1 MSELAALQTTLGR
14 SVRCV
19 GVGLH
24 SGAPARLRLRPAPAG
39 AGVTVRRL
47 DIAGPEGVIPVTPEA
62 VRDTRLCTV
71 LANAQGVTVATVEH
85 VFAALAAMGVD
96 NVGVEIDGPEIPAVD
111 GSAAPFVTLIAQ
123 AGVQALPARRR
134 VVRVTRPLEVRLDG
148 ARVARFEP
156 SDRFDID
163 VTIDFDRGGIG
174 RQRYVGVVD
183 AATFRRDVA
192 AARTF
197 AFANEVEALRAA
209 GLARGGSLDNCI
221 VLEGE
226 TVLNPGGLRF
236 PDEFVRHKALDA
248 IGDLFVAGF
257 GFQGRYI
264 AERPGHEL
272 NNEALRALMADPTA
286 HELSWARGQGRDA
299 LVEDAALIAATA

>member
-1 MSELAALQTTLGR
+1 MSELVALQTTLDR
-14 SVRCV
+14 PARCV

-39 AGVTVRRL
+39 SGITLRRL
-47 DIAGPEGVIPVTPEA
+47 DVEGARGVVPVQPEA
-62 VRDTRLCTV
+62 VCETRLCTV
-71 LANAQGVTVATVEH
+71 LANAHGVTVATVEH
-85 VFAALAAMGVD
+85 VFSALAALGVD
-96 NVGVEIDGPEIPAVD
+96 NVRVEIDGPEIPAVD
-111 GSAAPFVTLIAQ
+111 GSAAPFVTLINQ
-123 AGVQALPARRR
+123 AGVRALPARRR
-134 VVRVTRPLEVRLDG
+134 VLRVTRPLEVRLDG

-156 SDRFDID
+156 SDRFELD

-183 AATFRRDVA
+183 AQTFQQDVA
-192 AARTF
+192 SARTF

-209 GLARGGSLDNCI
+209 GLARGGSLDNCV

-226 TVLNPGGLRF
+226 TVLNPDGLRF

-272 NNEALRALMADPTA
+272 NNHALRALMADPTA
-286 HELSWARGQGRDA
+286 HELSWARGHAR
-299 LVEDAALIAATA
+299 DAALDEAVPAAATA